1 MNKFLYEIFMLKDN
15 KKIKINSKGNA
26 LLMSLFILTGVL
38 VVSLGAANLVS
49 LGIKTHRTQQASAK
63 AYFAA
68 ESGIERL
75 LFEIRKNGMDISACD
90 GSTNRYVDFTTQTC
104 VGSENIYSLSNGSEY
119 SVVFVSNSPIT
130 FRSSGSFLGTERTV
144 EVNFTN

>member
-1 MNKFLYEIFMLKDN
+1 MFNCNF
-15 KKIKINSKGNA
+15 KKIKTNLKGNA
-26 LLMSLFILTGVL
+26 LLMTLFILTGVL
-38 VVSLGAANLVS
+38 VVSLGAANLVMS
-49 LGIKTHRTQQASAK
+49 GIKMHRTQISSAK

-68 ESGIERL
+68 ESGIERI
-75 LFEIRKNGMDISACD
+75 LFEIRMNGMDISACD
-90 GSTNRYVDFTTQTC
+90 SVINRYVDFAAQTC